1 MADPRERL
9 PNDWVTPQ
17 DDKPDDWVTPPT
29 TTAET
34 AANFGM
40 GTLRGFNETA
50 ANVLMAP
57 LRASAWLTGTQGRG
71 FEGMAERALD
81 PYLNQPTPQTEAER
95 YGRGVG
101 SAVAAATPVTG
112 GFLGFGPRLAA
123 MTPTNVVQGVGQT
136 IGSYFAR
143 SPTAAVAADAAAAA
157 GSGLGQQFAAESGF
171 GPTGQIIG
179 GVAGGFAPF
188 APGAVVG
195 GVRHAIAGARANSD
209 PHARVANTLGEQS
222 IDELRSASAT
232 GHTGI
237 DEPLARRVMTTLGE
251 EMVAAGG
258 DRVAAVNNTLR
269 RLEVEGGV
277 TAQTARE
284 QLRRVTGAQ
293 ADSELM
299 LAEYPVVAQ
308 SNLDTRGL
316 QHSPEA
322 VQAAELLGVDALQ
335 NTTRA
340 GTRANINRL
349 VQEFGVT
356 RNVARNRLTAARGIL
371 EDEQAAGAL
380 RDVQTH
386 HLLDYIA
393 NSAGDVSTP
402 MVQNAIM
409 ERLPHLR
416 DHARGILRNMSPN
429 QQTIE
434 DSENLILAMTR
445 LARQEYNAIHNA
457 PPGSGTV
464 NYNMLH
470 GLLPRVVE
478 RHLGRMRGRSGDQA
492 DELRKAID
500 QLYVDRPTPA
510 GQQMTMD
517 PNLPH
522 MPATLPRMSPDQIP
536 QMQDEVANIRA
547 AIREARRQRLPREE
561 INDLTRMADGM
572 AEALRL
578 ARRDVSGTDRA
589 LTPSLQQLQDMRGQI
604 RGQITS
610 AIQSGRNDIAATL
623 QPLYDDLTR
632 VMERSSPQW
641 RTANRRWADMN
652 IGQRAQELGDA
663 FANAPGPQY
672 RQQIAE
678 FRALAPDAQD
688 LVRIHFVQ
696 KLLDKLAGP
705 ETHDLAKLFATGHMR
720 NAVRTILGDEAA
732 MNLSRF
738 IRDMKVVTKS
748 RGMTAGSQTHR
759 RGMMQGEQDADLGIL
774 ASVDNANTGGFR
786 QFLLNKTIN
795 ILRERRNRPLA
806 KILTTPMRD
815 TAGVAEHLERMRI
828 ARERAGQAAFRVPE
842 YRGQVGRYGS
852 MTAPVL
858 PDGDQ

>member
-1 MADPRERL
+1 MAEQRGTL
-9 PNDWVTPQ
+9 PNDWVTPA

-29 TTAET
+29 SAAES
-34 AANFGM
+34 AAGFGM
-40 GTLRGFNETA
+40 GTLRGINEAA
-50 ANVLMAP
+50 ANLVTLP

-71 FEGMAERALD
+71 FSGLADRALD
-81 PYLNQPTPQTEAER
+81 PYLNQPEPQTEAER
-95 YGRGVG
+95 YGRSVG
-101 SAVAAATPVTG
+101 TAIATAAPVTG
-112 GFLGFGPRLAA
+112 GFLGFAPRLAA
-123 MTPTNVVQGVGQT
+123 MTPTNVVQGVAET
-136 IGSYFAR
+136 IGNTFAR
-143 SPTAAVAADAAAAA
+143 TPTAAVAADAAAAA
-157 GSGLGQQFAAESGF
+157 GSGIGQQLAAESGF
-171 GPTGQIIG
+171 GPTGQIVG

-188 APGAVVG
+188 VPGAVVS

-222 IDELRSASAT
+222 IDDLRSAAAT

-258 DRVAAVNNTLR
+258 DRVRAVNSTLR
-269 RLEVEGGV
+269 RLEVEGNV
-277 TAQTARE
+277 QPATARE
-284 QLRRVTGAQ
+284 QLQRVTGAQ

-299 LAEYPVVAQ
+299 LGEYPTVAQ
-308 SNLDTRGL
+308 SNLDTRAI

-322 VQAAELLGVDALQ
+322 LQTADLLGVDALQ
-335 NTTRA
+335 NTTQR
-340 GTRANINRL
+340 GIRSNITRVA
-349 VQEFGVT
+349 QEFGVS
-356 RNVARNRLTAARGIL
+356 RQIAGQRIRAARGIL

-386 HLLDYIA
+386 QLLDYIA

-402 MVQNAIM
+402 LVQNAIM

-416 DHARGILRNMSPN
+416 DHARTILRNMSPN

-445 LARQEYNAIHNA
+445 QARQEYNAIHNA
-457 PPGSGTV
+457 PPGAAPV
-464 NYNMLH
+464 NYGLLH

-510 GQQMTMD
+510 GQQLTMS
-517 PNLPH
+517 PELPH
-522 MPATLPRMSPDQIP
+522 MPTAVPRVGADQIP
-536 QMQDEVANIRA
+536 IMQDDVARLRA
-547 AIREARRQRLPREE
+547 AIREGRRQRIPREA
-561 INDLTRMADGM
+561 IDDLTSTADGL

-589 LTPSLQQLQDMRGQI
+589 LTPSLQQLQDMRGGI
-604 RGQITS
+604 RGQIQ
-610 AIQSGRNDIAATL
+610 AARQQGRHDIANVL
-623 QPLYDDLTR
+623 QPLYDDVTR
-632 VMERSSPQW
+632 AMERSSPQW
-641 RTANRRWADMN
+641 RTTNRRWADMN
-652 IGQRAQELGDA
+652 IGVRAQELGDA
-663 FANAPGPQY
+663 FSNTPGPQY
-672 RQQIAE
+672 RQQLAE

-705 ETHDLAKLFATGHMR
+705 ETHDLDKLFATGHMR
-720 NAVRTILGDEAA
+720 NAVRTILGDDAA

-738 IRDMKVVTKS
+738 IRDMKVATKS

-774 ASVDNANTGGFR
+774 ASVDNANSGGFR

-806 KILTTPMRD
+806 RIVTTPMRD
-815 TAGVAEHLERMRI
+815 TAGVAEHLERMRM
-828 ARERAGQAAFRVPE
+828 ARERAAQYAYRNPD
-842 YRGQVGRYGS
+842 YRGQVGRYGA
-852 MTAPVL
+852 MGAPLL
-858 PDGDQ
+858 PDSDQ